1 MSEQMVARALETNS
15 FTLAAGTG
23 ASTINPVIYSRMV
36 MDYMKAN
43 LVVTPLAKVY
53 NELLNQPGASLIIPF
68 NAAITAAALTESTAI
83 TPASFSYTAVTFTP
97 TEYGVAVAIT
107 RKETVRSVQ
116 DILQEKARDMGY
128 ALAKAKD
135 TKAITV
141 LIAGKGNSVVANNVN
156 VTAIASSDTLD
167 TDDIA
172 NAIKE
177 MEVDLH
183 AGKYLI
189 VHPKC
194 YVTLRKS
201 TKFTDASVY
210 GGREVVLNGEIGR
223 YLGVR
228 VLMSTQIPINGG
240 AGTASTAY
248 DNLLLDDEVFGIAPK
263 MPVTLNSFYK
273 VLEREFILA
282 AVEEYDIQVLRANGV
297 CVISAYGE

>member
-1 MSEQMVARALETNS
+1 MVARALETNS
-15 FTLAAGTG
+15 FTVASGTG

-36 MDYMKAN
+36 MDFMKAN
-43 LVVTPLAKVY
+43 LVVAPLAKVY

-68 NAAITAAALTESTAI
+68 NAAITAAVLTESTAI

-97 TEYGVAVAIT
+97 AEYGCAVAIT

-141 LIAGKGNSVVANNVN
+141 LIAGKGNSVVANGVN

-177 MEVDLH
+177 LRVDEH
-183 AGKYLI
+183 NGKYLI
-189 VHPKC
+189 IHPKC
-194 YVTLRKS
+194 EVSLLKNS
-201 TKFTDASVY
+201 NFIDASNY
-210 GGREVVLNGEIGR
+210 GGREVVMNGEIGK

-228 VLMSTQIPINGG
+228 VLVSTQIPINGG

-248 DNLLLDDEVFGIAPK
+248 DNLLIDEDVFGIAQK

-273 VLEREFILA
+273 VLEREFIMA
-282 AVEEYDIQVLRANGV
+282 AVEEYDVQVLRANGI
-297 CVISAYGE
+297 CLLSAYGA